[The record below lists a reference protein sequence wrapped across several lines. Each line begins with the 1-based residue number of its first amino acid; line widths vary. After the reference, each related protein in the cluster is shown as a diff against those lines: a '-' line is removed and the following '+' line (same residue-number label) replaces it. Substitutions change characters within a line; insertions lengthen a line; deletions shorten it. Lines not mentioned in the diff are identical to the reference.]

1 MSDYELTLIAS
12 LSGLA
17 LILLV
22 MRITRKTNKVDHLES
37 ACEHLEASKQ
47 EKLEEIK
54 KMLSANT
61 CIEHLDQFKTF
72 VLKADDIIE
81 SIKKL
86 KN

>member
-1 MSDYELTLIAS
+1 MSDYEVILIAS

-22 MRITRKTNKVDHLES
+22 MKITRKTNKIDHLES
-37 ACEHLEASKQ
+37 ACQHLEASKQ

-54 KMLSANT
+54 RMLSANT
-61 CIEHLDQFKTF
+61 CIEHFDQLKTF
-72 VLKADDIIE
+72 VLKVDDII
-81 SIKKL
+81 SAIKKL